1 MDAIKNKKES
11 KESTKNNDSKKEFKE
26 RKKTVIQLKDIL
38 VFSEQKY
45 IDIKEHFYYLALE
58 NQDESIY
65 LNYVNQ
71 LHHQRK
77 KETGTW
83 GGFTSLYDSIK
94 SQGFDFKNNDSIIVK
109 NVNNQ
114 YCCLHGRHRICMMR
128 HLYGENA
135 LVTLKNNKVYKIE
148 LPK

>member
-1 MDAIKNKKES
+1 MDAIKNKKDF
-11 KESTKNNDSKKEFKE
+11 KKDFKNKKDSKKEFK
-26 RKKTVIQLKDIL
+26 KTVIKLKDIL

-58 NQDESIY
+58 TQDESIY